1 MPKQKKL
8 EIYWYTITYRT
19 VLIWSLL
26 LAVLVTFAFL
36 PFIKEPIMQFL
47 ATQAKKILDS
57 DSNQI
62 SSELEKS
69 GGFAI
74 IKGTVKVKKASSNQW
89 VSADYQTKLETGDY
103 IQTSSDGNS
112 RIQFP
117 DGTTYDMKPDS
128 LLVVQENSE
137 NPKNNAKKV
146 SVRVTSGAVDLSTTK
161 REVSNSRS
169 EVSAASAVAVLNQ
182 DTRMAVEMNP
192 VSRTSQ
198 FMVSRGQAIVRHQ
211 NGAEAE
217 INPYE
222 SVTVT
227 EKQLVKEKVFAPPE
241 LLSPES
247 FRPLVVKP
255 GAPAKVLFS
264 WKPVAKATSY
274 HIRISN
280 SQIFSKIF
288 REETVRKKTEY
299 VATGFNE
306 GTYYWAVNSM
316 DEIHKQTS
324 KENDPPGKFT
334 VIFQTGSDKETS
346 NVFLTIDRVYRM
358 GSFYQV
364 IGRTT
369 PGNTILIND
378 EAVLTETDG
387 IFKQITS
394 PVPHKGKFVISITA
408 QDRSGNSKTIPYFVD
423 VD

>member
-1 MPKQKKL
+1 MAKQKKL

-19 VLIWSLL
+19 VLLWTLL
-26 LAVLVTFAFL
+26 LAVLVACASF
-36 PFIKEPIMQFL
+36 PFIKQPITRFL
-47 ATQAKKILDS
+47 ATQAKKILDPE
-57 DSNQI
+57 SNPT
-62 SSELEKS
+62 SPGLGKS

-89 VSADYQTKLETGDY
+89 ISADYQTKLETGDY

-137 NPKNNAKKV
+137 NPRDNAKKV

-198 FMVSRGQAIVRHQ
+198 FMVSRGQAVVRHQ

-227 EKQLVKEKVFAPPE
+227 EKQMVKEKMFAPPE

-264 WKPVAKATSY
+264 WRPVAKATSY

-288 REETVRKKTEY
+288 REETVRGKTEY
-299 VATGFNE
+299 AAAGFNE
-306 GTYYWAVNSM
+306 GTYYWAVNSI
-316 DEIHKQTS
+316 DEINRQTS

-334 VIFQTGSDKETS
+334 VIFQTGSEKEAS

-358 GSFYQV
+358 GSFYQI

-369 PGNTILIND
+369 PGNTILVND
-378 EAVLTETDG
+378 EAVLTEIDG
-387 IFKQITS
+387 TFKQITS
-394 PVPHKGKFVISITA
+394 PVPHKGKFLISITA
-408 QDRSGNSKTIPYFVD
+408 QERSGNSKTIPYFVD
-423 VD
+423 ID